1 MIIVL
6 KIVQQIKSDR
16 AFWQVWRRM
25 CAIFI
30 SFPSFPSFPLRLS
43 SLLPLR
49 AADPLVL
56 SSLLLLSSV
65 FPLWP
70 SFLLLLSP
78 VFVLLSL
85 SSLLLLISC
94 SRRVPWVILESQRRR
109 ARPLATLATLILL
122 FVM

>member
-30 SFPSFPSFPLRLS
+30 SFPSFPLRLS